1 MKESKTPESKGKKR
15 IIADAILVCSLLA
28 VSLSV
33 FLNIIFNGLYLTRRD
48 GAYARVT
55 VDGDEVAR
63 YSLSDDGEY
72 PLNGGTNLLVI
83 SGGQAHVEYA
93 SCPDGL
99 CINQGEISMSGER
112 IVCLPNRV
120 MVEIVGSDSREGAR

>member
-1 MKESKTPESKGKKR
+1 MEERKTSKSIGKKKM
-15 IIADAILVCSLLA
+15 IADAILVCTLLL
-28 VSLSV
+28 VSLSA
-33 FLNIIFNGLYLTRRD
+33 FLIMNALKRD

-55 VDGDEVAR
+55 VDGEEVMR
-63 YSLSDDGEY
+63 CSLSEDREY
-72 PLNGGTNLLVI
+72 SLNGGTNILVI
-83 SGGQAHVEYA
+83 ENGQARVVYA

-120 MVEIVGSDSREGAR
+120 MVEIVGADGAEVE

>member
-1 MKESKTPESKGKKR
+1 MEERKTSKSIGKKK
-15 IIADAILVCSLLA
+15 IVADAILVCALLL
-28 VSLSV
+28 VSLSA
-33 FLNIIFNGLYLTRRD
+33 FLIMNATRRD

-55 VDGDEVAR
+55 VDGEEVMR
-63 YSLSDDGEY
+63 CPLSEDGEY
-72 PLNGGTNLLVI
+72 SLNGGTNLLVI
-83 SGGQAHVEYA
+83 EDGQARVVYA

-120 MVEIVGSDSREGAR
+120 MVEIVGASGAEVE

>member
-1 MKESKTPESKGKKR
+1 MQESKTSERIGKKR
-15 IIADAILVCSLLA
+15 IIADAILVCSLLL

-33 FLNIIFNGLYLTRRD
+33 FLIMNAAKRE

-55 VDGDEVAR
+55 VDGEEVAR
-63 YSLSDDGEY
+63 YSLSEDGEY
-72 PLNGGTNLLVI
+72 SLNGGTNLLVI
-83 SGGQAHVEYA
+83 EGGHARVEYA

-120 MVEIVGSDSREGAR
+120 MVEIVASDGAEAEQ